1 MFESIFVLAAK
12 MPDLSV
18 FQFSIVDNI
27 FSMTV
32 ATMGA
37 AALFLF
43 LSRSSVDEAY
53 RPALMISGLVVTIA
67 CYHYFMIR
75 HSWQDAYKLSGDGY
89 TSSGAAFNDF
99 YRYADWILT
108 VPLLMVE
115 LVAVLRLEASKSRSL
130 LTRLVIAAALMIALG
145 YPGEVISTP
154 DGWTQR
160 VIWGA
165 LSSVPFFYILYILW
179 TELTASL
186 ATQPAAAR
194 QLIEIARLV
203 ILITWAVYPIAYA
216 LGGTPSALA
225 AKAAGTGGTSERG
238 NAPPHSDVPRN
249 GTRRTASQGSAAR
262 GNSKRATRRARG
274 AAQLPARPVRPSPR
288 LCTAAAAFGET
299 RSEVLRCSTPACSMV
314 KDTDQRWN
322 IYICYSKTYIIQ
334 MVMVL

>member
-1 MFESIFVLAAK
+1 MFHLVPTMLGA

-18 FQFSIVDNI
+18 FQFNIVDNI

-43 LSRSSVDEAY
+43 MSRSSVDEEY

-75 HSWQDAYKLSGDGY
+75 HSWQDAYTLAGGTYKG
-89 TSSGAAFNDF
+89 SGAAFNDF

-115 LVAVLRLEASKSRSL
+115 LVSVLRLEKVKAASL

-154 DGWTQR
+154 EGWTMR

-165 LSSVPFFYILYILW
+165 LSSIPFFYILFVLW
-179 TELTASL
+179 VELTNSL
-186 ATQPAAAR
+186 ATQPVAAR
-194 QLIEIARLV
+194 RLIESARL
-203 ILITWAVYPIAYA
+203 ILLVTWAVYPIAYA
-216 LGGTPSALA
+216 MGGTVEALT
-225 AKAAGTGGTSERG
+225 AKAGGAVDGGGIVGLQVGYAIADMTAKAGFGVLIYFIARAKS
-238 NAPPHSDVPRN
+238 
-249 GTRRTASQGSAAR
+249 TRTLDS
-262 GNSKRATRRARG
+262 
-274 AAQLPARPVRPSPR
+274 
-288 LCTAAAAFGET
+288 T
-299 RSEVLRCSTPACSMV
+299 RSSMASAV
-314 KDTDQRWN
+314 
-322 IYICYSKTYIIQ
+322 
-334 MVMVL
+334 

>member
-145 YPGEVISTP
+145 YPGEVISNP

-186 ATQPAAAR
+186 ATQPVAAR
-194 QLIEIARLV
+194 KLIEIARLV
-203 ILITWAVYPIAYA
+203 ILVTWAVYPIAYA
-216 LGGTPSALA
+216 MGGTPSALA
-225 AKAAGTGGTSERG
+225 AKAAGAGDATGIVGLQVG
-238 NAPPHSDVPRN
+238 YAFADM
-249 GTRRTASQGSAAR
+249 TAKAGFGLLIYFIARAKSAS
-262 GNSKRATRRARG
+262 GNSSH
-274 AAQLPARPVRPSPR
+274 QPA
-288 LCTAAAAFGET
+288 
-299 RSEVLRCSTPACSMV
+299 
-314 KDTDQRWN
+314 
-322 IYICYSKTYIIQ
+322 
-334 MVMVL
+334 